1 LSIDGVTSL
10 LHIVA
15 SRHLA
20 YTKAMAAKI
29 DVVDREELLK
39 RAEALYPDA
48 RDEIVRA
55 AELATTAHKEQQRA
69 SGEPF
74 ITHPLEVAAILM
86 DLRLDA
92 PAIISGLLHDVAE
105 DTSVTIEDLRRDFGD
120 TIAKLVDGVS
130 KLRLVK
136 RKSRIEREDLGEEQ
150 AENLRKMFLAMVED
164 IRVIIIKLA
173 DRLHNMRTL
182 QYLPPETQ
190 RRIAQETLDVFAPL
204 ANRLGIWQLK
214 WQLEDLA
221 FRYLESERYYGIA
234 KLLAER
240 RVERAEYLERVI
252 SVLKNRLDR
261 EQVEA
266 HITGRPKHI
275 YSIYTKMQA
284 KGRDFD
290 QIYDVRGVRIIVK
303 EVRECY
309 HVLGIVHSLWR
320 PIPGEF
326 DDYIAMPK
334 DNFYQS
340 LHTAVVCL
348 DGRPLEVQIRTEEM
362 HQVAEYGIAA
372 HWRYKE
378 GGKRDDLEA
387 KVAWLRRATDWREE
401 VEDARQFVDS
411 MRSDVF
417 TEQIYVFTPKGD
429 IVDLPKGATSV
440 DFAYLIHSEIGHRC
454 RGAKVDGRLIPLD
467 YQLRTG
473 EQVEILTA
481 KQGGPSRDWLNPHLN
496 YVATQHARQKIRQ
509 WFRRQQ
515 REENISAG
523 RDILDREMHRL
534 GFDQESHAEIAAL
547 FNYSKV
553 EDFMAAVGYGDIS
566 PAQIANKIDDATSKG
581 EELKLKAIPEA
592 TLSDIQ
598 VAGVGDLLTRMANCC
613 KPVPGDP
620 IIGYTT
626 RGKGITVHRTDCS
639 NVANLTDTERLIA
652 VNWGRAQEA
661 YPVVIRIEAFD
672 RSGLLRDIAAA
683 VADLG
688 ISMSSVNVSTNKDQ
702 TATIVA
708 TMGIKSISQLSSLL
722 NKLQSVRDVLD
733 ARREAPG

>member
-1 LSIDGVTSL
+1 MFYFGKR
-10 LHIVA
+10 VA
-15 SRHLA
+15 LGRRLGYTRIMA
-20 YTKAMAAKI
+20 TKAN
-29 DVVDREELLK
+29 VVDREELLK
-39 RAEALYPDA
+39 QAETLYPEARAEIA
-48 RDEIVRA
+48 RAVERA
-55 AELATTAHKEQQRA
+55 TAAHEGQQRA
-69 SGEPF
+69 SGEPY
-74 ITHPLEVAAILM
+74 IIHPQEVAAILM
-86 DLRLDA
+86 DLRMDA
-92 PAIISGLLHDVAE
+92 PTVMAGLLHDVVE
-105 DTSVTIEDLRRDFGD
+105 DTSITVEDLRQEFGE
-120 TIAKLVDGVS
+120 TVAKLVDGVS
-130 KLRLVK
+130 KLRHVK
-136 RKSRIEREDLGEEQ
+136 RKSRIEREDLKEEQ

-182 QYLPPETQ
+182 HFLPPEIQ
-190 RRIAQETLDVFAPL
+190 RRVARETLDIYAPL

-221 FRYLESERYYGIA
+221 FRYLDPEQYHAIA

-252 SVLKNRLDR
+252 SVLKARLAR
-261 EQVEA
+261 EKISA
-266 HITGRPKHI
+266 RITGRPKHI

-290 QIYDVRGVRIIVK
+290 QIYDVRGVRLIVK
-303 EVRECY
+303 EVQECY

-334 DNFYQS
+334 DNLYQS

-348 DGRPLEVQIRTEEM
+348 EGKPLEVQIRTEEM

-378 GGKRDDLEA
+378 GGKRDDLGA

-401 VEDARQFVDS
+401 VEDASQFVDS

-417 TEQIYVFTPKGD
+417 TEPVYVFTPKGD
-429 IVDLPKGATSV
+429 IVDLPKGATPV

-454 RGAKVDGRLIPLD
+454 RGAKVDGRLVPLD

-481 KQGGPSRDWLNPHLN
+481 KQGGPSRDWMSPHLN

-515 REENISAG
+515 REENVVAG
-523 RDILDREMHRL
+523 RDILDREMRRL
-534 GFDQESHAEIAAL
+534 GFEQESYAEIAAL

-553 EDFMAAVGYGDIS
+553 EDFLAAVGYGDIS
-566 PAQIANKIDDATSKG
+566 PAQIANKIDDARSKG

-592 TLSDIQ
+592 TISDVQ
-598 VAGVGDLLTRMANCC
+598 VNGVGDLLTRMANCC

-620 IIGYTT
+620 IIGYIT
-626 RGKGITVHRTDCS
+626 RGKGITVHRADCA
-639 NVANLTDTERLIA
+639 NVANLTDTERLIT
-652 VNWGRAQEA
+652 VSWGRAQEA
-661 YPVVIRIEAFD
+661 YPVVIRIDAFD
-672 RSGLLRDIAAA
+672 RSGLLRDIAAT

-688 ISMSSVNVSTNKDQ
+688 ISMSTVNVSTNKDQ

-722 NKLQSVRDVLD
+722 SKLQSVRDVLD

>member
-1 LSIDGVTSL
+1 
-10 LHIVA
+10 
-15 SRHLA
+15 
-20 YTKAMAAKI
+20 MAAKI

-240 RVERAEYLERVI
+240 RVERAEYLDRVI

-429 IVDLPKGATSV
+429 IVDLPKEATPV

-515 REENISAG
+515 REENIAAG

-534 GFDQESHAEIAAL
+534 GFDQESYAEIAAL

-652 VNWGRAQEA
+652 VNWGRAQEV

-733 ARREAPG
+733 AHREAPG